1 MAYTPEQWLK
11 AKGLFEIGYSPE
23 QIAHELNFKS
33 RDTVYKRAVKE
44 KWEKNKIL
52 QEKTELLDL
61 EKKNYTIQ
69 QENSTMVEKIS
80 TLEDY
85 QITILKELV
94 EDITKQK
101 SIIFNGLNLAAIRA
115 NQKLQQ
121 NRKKELLKIKEGFGN
136 GVSQEHYE
144 EIESDLSS
152 SDIQDYTNILIKAG
166 QGLGIIEKDGS
177 QVSIQNNIQNN
188 NATLTLEQ
196 AEKEALALGVPLE
209 VLIR

>member
-11 AKGLFEIGYSPE
+11 AKGLFELGYSPE
-23 QIAHELNFKS
+23 QIAQELNFKS

-188 NATLTLEQ
+188 NTALTLEQ

-209 VLIR
+209 ILVR

>member
-23 QIAHELNFKS
+23 QISQELNFKS

-85 QITILKELV
+85 QIIILKELV

-209 VLIR
+209 VLVR

>member
-1 MAYTPEQWLK
+1 MAYTPEQWVK

-85 QITILKELV
+85 QITFLKEVV

-188 NATLTLEQ
+188 NTTLTLEQ
-196 AEKEALALGVPLE
+196 AEKEALLLGVPLE
-209 VLIR
+209 VLVR

>member
-23 QIAHELNFKS
+23 QIADELGFKS

-85 QITILKELV
+85 QIIILKELV

-136 GVSQEHYE
+136 GISQEHYE

-188 NATLTLEQ
+188 NTALTLEQ

-209 VLIR
+209 VLVR

>member
-11 AKGLFEIGYSPE
+11 AKGLFELGYSPE
-23 QIAHELNFKS
+23 QISQELNFKS

-69 QENSTMVEKIS
+69 QENSTMIEKIS

-188 NATLTLEQ
+188 NTALTLEQ

-209 VLIR
+209 ILTR